1 MSRYFKVRKEIEVE
15 MDLEEFAQQIVDGC
29 SEGDLINEIA
39 DWWFVKFKEED
50 RADAIAD
57 AKNQLNKVGQKF
69 INLLAGGESDENQR
83 DIEAGR
89 RAD

>member
-1 MSRYFKVRKEIEVE
+1 MSYKISVLAETDIDLYFDELAQKIT
-15 MDLEEFAQQIVDGC
+15 EEGA
-29 SEGDLINEIA
+29 EGDLINEIA
-39 DWWFVKFKEED
+39 KVWFEKFGEED
-50 RADAIAD
+50 RADALAD